1 MSEHCNY
8 SALGIRCH
16 LVVGHLGFHQ
26 LDGVR
31 HAIAE
36 IPPSAYDQLF
46 TAHAEL
52 GQEAAALMSRK
63 NHDYAGE
70 SDPYRNFRTFGTL
83 GVLVRLSDKLSR
95 LRSFE
100 ENGTFAVADEK
111 LRDTVLDAINYLV
124 IYYQMK
130 QETK

>member
-1 MSEHCNY
+1 MSNLLRADLYQAHETL
-8 SALGIRCH
+8 STEAL
-16 LVVGHLGFHQ
+16 
-26 LDGVR
+26 
-31 HAIAE
+31 
-36 IPPSAYDQLF
+36 
-46 TAHAEL
+46 EL
-52 GQEAAALMSRK
+52 MTRK
-63 NHDYAGE
+63 NQDYACQA
-70 SDPYRNFRTFGTL
+70 DPYRNFRSFGSL